1 MGWILG
7 EKALGFLEEEFDL
20 GKRLVADV
28 LPADEAL
35 PVDEEGAVQWLLL
48 EVVVGAILL
57 EDFNEASETRGKG
70 NGELVLFC

>member
-20 GKRLVADV
+20 GERLVADV

-48 EVVVGAILL
+48 EVVIGTILL
-57 EDFNEASETRGKG
+57 EDGQRGVG
-70 NGELVLFC
+70 DEGEGER